1 MIVLGSFIHDFI
13 LHFII
18 ILVLLY
24 SVFYIK
30 KMNFVYIALIVSLLV
45 TYINHTYYPNF
56 KLAEVLE
63 FIAT

>member
-1 MIVLGSFIHDFI
+1 
-13 LHFII
+13 
-18 ILVLLY
+18 
-24 SVFYIK
+24 
-30 KMNFVYIALIVSLLV
+30 MNFVYIALIVSLLV